1 MFMVDFRAS
10 HVVFKRCRPSECGVT
25 IDMMVLPEGSWSKV
39 KRSFKSI
46 SKWQA
51 CWGKNQPPSTSKFLQ
66 IQTIFVGSKNA
77 RVVALIQFIWSVIW
91 ETHTLLPQR
100 VLVINL
106 ESISQT
112 FPIWLP
118 KTTSNNHHLMRFA
131 KGFSVPRAAFL
142 RLSFLSFGGRD
153 LIVR

>member
-1 MFMVDFRAS
+1 
-10 HVVFKRCRPSECGVT
+10 
-25 IDMMVLPEGSWSKV
+25 V

-51 CWGKNQPPSTSKFLQ
+51 CWGKKTPPSTSNFLQ

-131 KGFSVPRAAFL
+131 KGFSLPRAAFL